1 MDYYAIAGMVVIALI
16 AILGY
21 MNSIKK
27 EVQNDREP
35 IEKMNISITKLNENF
50 KHMLYN
56 DEVRDSRLN
65 KHGDEIDKIVER
77 QRTNEKTLENHELR
91 LQNLEK
97 KS

>member
-35 IEKMNISITKLNENF
+35 IEKLNISITKLNENF
-50 KHMLYN
+50 KHILYN

-65 KHGDEIDKIVER
+65 KHSDEIDKIVER
-77 QRTNEKTLENHELR
+77 QRSNEKTLANHELR
-91 LQNLEK
+91 LHNLEK
-97 KS
+97 KD